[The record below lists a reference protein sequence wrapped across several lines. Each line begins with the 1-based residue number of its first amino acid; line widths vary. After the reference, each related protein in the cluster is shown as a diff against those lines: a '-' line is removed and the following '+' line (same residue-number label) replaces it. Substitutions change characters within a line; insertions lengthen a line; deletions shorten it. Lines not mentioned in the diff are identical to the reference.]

1 MQRRTFLRSSI
12 AAGLMG
18 AGGTALAPRLIEAEP
33 RRHPEGP
40 IRLNSNENPLG
51 ISPMARQAIIDG
63 MVDANRYPR
72 GRGEVIAALA
82 TKHGM
87 PGETFVIGAGST
99 EVLKMAVQALA
110 APSGALVLGEPTYED
125 APWYAGPFDIQQVKV
140 PLMADGAHDLE
151 RMRQAANA
159 ATGAVLVYLCNPN
172 NPTGTLTPSADI
184 DAWIESA
191 PENMYFLVDEAY
203 YDYVRDTRYW
213 SALKW
218 VPDRPNVIVARTFS
232 KVYGMAGIRLGYA
245 ITHPETAQRVRR
257 MRVRNNA
264 NHFATVAG
272 LASLRD
278 PDFVRRSLDVNER
291 GKAILY
297 ACLDELGLAY
307 VPSHTNFVMHRISGE
322 LQVYR
327 QRMREMGIW
336 VGRPFPPMLDHCR
349 LSIGTPDEMETFAAV
364 LRSFRQEGWV

>member
-1 MQRRTFLRSSI
+1 MQRRTFLRTSI

-18 AGGTALAPRLIEAEP
+18 AGSTTLAPRFLDEAP
-33 RRHPEGP
+33 RLDPEKP
-40 IRLNSNENPLG
+40 IRLSSNENPLG
-51 ISPMARQAIIDG
+51 ISPLARQAIIDG

-72 GRGEVIAALA
+72 GRGELIRGLA
-82 TKHGM
+82 TKYGM
-87 PGETFVIGAGST
+87 PRDTFVVGAGST

-110 APSGALVLGEPTYED
+110 APGGTLVLGEPTYED
-125 APWYAGPFDIQQVKV
+125 APWYAGPFDIRLAKV
-140 PLMADGAHDLE
+140 PLLPDGAHDVE
-151 RMRQAANA
+151 RMREAANA
-159 ATGAVLVYLCNPN
+159 AKGPVLVYLCNPN
-172 NPTGTLTPSADI
+172 NPTGTLTASATI

-191 PENMYFLVDEAY
+191 PENMRFLVDEAY

-245 ITHPETAQRVRR
+245 ITHRETAQHVRR
-257 MRVRNNA
+257 FRVRNNA

-278 PDFVRRSLDVNER
+278 PDFVRQSLDVNER

-297 ACLDELGLAY
+297 DCLEELGLTFM
-307 VPSHTNFVMHRISGE
+307 PSHTNFVMHRINGE
-322 LQVYR
+322 LQAYGHLGGAPVSPDA
-327 QRMREMGIW
+327 G
-336 VGRPFPPMLDHCR
+336 PLPALDRHPGGNGDLR
-349 LSIGTPDEMETFAAV
+349 RSAPLVPQAGLGVTAV
-364 LRSFRQEGWV
+364 PN